1 MFWRSRTNRS
11 RGTLAAV
18 FAMVATLLAGCGS
31 FTGIYDIPL
40 PGGADIGDD
49 PITVKAHFRNVLD
62 LVPQSAVKINEVSVG
77 KVEDISLTGTDW
89 NAEVTI
95 LLNKGT
101 DLPANALANVK
112 QSSLLGEKYIE
123 LVHPPQGTAE
133 GELTDGAVIPVS
145 RTNRSVELEE
155 VLGALSMLLNGG
167 GVEQL
172 NTITKE
178 LNQISTGREGEI
190 KALMHNAET
199 LVRGLD
205 GQTQDISNALDGL
218 NKLSKALRKDKDA
231 IAAALDDLEPGMRV
245 LVDQRKQLVTML
257 ESMKKLSVVATETIQ
272 KSQRNLVGNLEALR
286 PILANLVEAGDKLP
300 KALEIL
306 VSFPFPDAAVAGAK
320 GDYFNLYQELNLN
333 IREIYE
339 AYRRHRGNP
348 FDGLPVLEKVP
359 ASEGELLDPN
369 QLPPL
374 PLPSPSGGDSDG
386 QSDGGGLG
394 VLPGLLGGG
403 S

>member
-1 MFWRSRTNRS
+1 MWRSKSRRS
-11 RGTLAAV
+11 TGMLAAV
-18 FAMVATLLAGCGS
+18 FAMVTSLLAGCGS

-40 PGGADIGDD
+40 PGGADLGDD
-49 PITVKAHFRNVLD
+49 PVRVEMHFRNVLD

-77 KVEDISLTGTDW
+77 KVEEISLTGQDW
-89 NAEVTI
+89 NAKVTV
-95 LLNKGT
+95 LLNGET
-101 DLPANALANVK
+101 DLPANARANVK

-123 LVHPPQGTAE
+123 LLHPPKGTGQ
-133 GELTDGAVIPVS
+133 GELTDGSVIPVS
-145 RTNRSVELEE
+145 RTDRGVELEE
-155 VLGALSMLLNGG
+155 VLGAMSMLLNGG

-178 LNQISTGREGEI
+178 LNQVSTGREGEI
-190 KALMHNAET
+190 KAFLHNAET
-199 LVRGLD
+199 LVQGLD

-218 NKLSKALRKDKDA
+218 NRLSKALRKDKEA
-231 IAAALDDLEPGMRV
+231 IAAALDDLEPGMKV

-257 ESMKKLSVVATETIQ
+257 ESMKKLSVVATDTIQ
-272 KSQRNLVGNLEALR
+272 KSQRDLVNNLESLR
-286 PILANLVEAGDKLP
+286 PILANLVKAGDKLP
-300 KALEIL
+300 KSLEIL
-306 VSFPFPDAAVAGAK
+306 VSFPFPDSAVDGAK

-374 PLPSPSGGDSDG
+374 PLPSPSDGDSGG
-386 QSDGGGLG
+386 QSDDGLG

>member
-1 MFWRSRTNRS
+1 MWRSKSRRS
-11 RGTLAAV
+11 TGMLAAV
-18 FAMVATLLAGCGS
+18 FAMVASLLAGCGS

-40 PGGADIGDD
+40 PGGADLGDD
-49 PITVKAHFRNVLD
+49 PVRVKMHFRNVLD

-77 KVEDISLTGTDW
+77 KVEEISLTGQDW
-89 NAEVTI
+89 NAEVTV
-95 LLNKGT
+95 LLNSET
-101 DLPANALANVK
+101 ELPANALANVK

-123 LVHPPQGTAE
+123 LLHPPKGTGQ
-133 GELTDGAVIPVS
+133 GELTDGSVIPVS
-145 RTNRSVELEE
+145 RTNRGVELEE
-155 VLGALSMLLNGG
+155 VLGAMSMLLNGG

-178 LNQISTGREGEI
+178 LNQVSTGREGEI
-190 KALMHNAET
+190 KALLNNAET

-218 NKLSKALRKDKDA
+218 NRLSKALREDKEA
-231 IAAALDDLEPGMRV
+231 IAAALDDLEPGMKV
-245 LVDQRKQLVTML
+245 IVDQREQLVTML
-257 ESMKKLSVVATETIQ
+257 ESMKKLSVVATDTIQ
-272 KSQRNLVGNLEALR
+272 KSQRDLVNNLESLR
-286 PILANLVEAGDKLP
+286 PILANLVKAGDKLP
-300 KALEIL
+300 KSLEIL
-306 VSFPFPDAAVAGAK
+306 VSFPFPDSAVAGAK
-320 GDYFNLYQELNLN
+320 GDYFNLYQDLNLN

-348 FDGLPVLEKVP
+348 FDGLPVLEEVP

-374 PLPSPSGGDSDG
+374 PLPSPSDGDSG
-386 QSDGGGLG
+386 GESSDGLG

>member
-1 MFWRSRTNRS
+1 M
-11 RGTLAAV
+11 LAAV

-40 PGGADIGDD
+40 PGGADTGDD
-49 PITVKAHFRNVLD
+49 PIEVKVHFQNVLD

-77 KVEDISLTGTDW
+77 KVEDISLTSTDW

-95 LLNKGT
+95 ELNKGT
-101 DLPANALANVK
+101 ELPANALANVK

-123 LVHPPQGTAE
+123 LAHPPQGTAQ
-133 GELTDGAVIPVS
+133 GQLTDGSVIPVS
-145 RTNRSVELEE
+145 RTNRSVEMEE
-155 VLGALSMLLNGG
+155 VLGAMSMLLNGG

-178 LNQISTGREGEI
+178 FNHISTGREGEI
-190 KALMHNAET
+190 KALIHNSET
-199 LVRGLD
+199 FVRRLD

-218 NKLSKALRKDKDA
+218 NKLSKALQKDKEA
-231 IAAALDDLEPGMRV
+231 ISAALDDLEPGMRV

-257 ESMKKLSVVATETIQ
+257 ESMKKLSVVATDTIQ

-286 PILANLVEAGDKLP
+286 PILANLVKSGDKLP
-300 KALEIL
+300 KSLEIL
-306 VSFPFPDAAVAGAK
+306 VSFPFPDAAVDGAR

-333 IREIYE
+333 IREIYD

-348 FDGLPVLEKVP
+348 FDGLPVLEKAP

-374 PLPSPSGGDSDG
+374 PLPLPSPSGDSSESND
-386 QSDGGGLG
+386 SGLG